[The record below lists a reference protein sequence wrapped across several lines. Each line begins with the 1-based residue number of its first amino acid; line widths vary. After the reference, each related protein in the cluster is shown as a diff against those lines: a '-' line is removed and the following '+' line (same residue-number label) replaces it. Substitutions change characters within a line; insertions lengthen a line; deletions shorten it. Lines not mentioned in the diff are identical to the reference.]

1 MQHNSVALFS
11 SSLSWHGKFRNGRT
25 RFSRKNI
32 NAIMHRSDITHSF
45 SSFAANNDCCSHSA
59 GFPWHYYCT
68 RLSTRDVAT
77 ENHCKGNPSL
87 KAKGQRWEAQWA
99 AEQCLE
105 AGGMMFE
112 RSEFLPPQA
121 LRQAASGEVWTDWK
135 MLQGNSWIC
144 SANRQHWQ
152 HIVVRSAD
160 VVCTAR
166 GANRRSTPEGA
177 KVKRQCCQLLAP
189 NAVHDCPVFGT
200 FFKKSTESKT
210 TKRI

>member
-11 SSLSWHGKFRNGRT
+11 PSLSWRGKFGNGRT
-25 RFSRKNI
+25 RFSRKTTNV
-32 NAIMHRSDITHSF
+32 IMHRSDITHSF

-59 GFPWHYYCT
+59 GFSLTSPLYALKFANY
-68 RLSTRDVAT
+68 AT
-77 ENHCKGNPSL
+77 IHWKGNPPPR
-87 KAKGQRWEAQWA
+87 AEGQRWEAQWA

-121 LRQAASGEVWTDWK
+121 LRQAASGEGWTDWK

-166 GANRRSTPEGA
+166 GA
-177 KVKRQCCQLLAP
+177 KRQCCQLLSTECRTRLP
-189 NAVHDCPVFGT
+189 RFWY
-200 FFKKSTESKT
+200 FFKKSTES
-210 TKRI
+210 